1 MPYVAQEQICLDE
14 KREKIVPCDSP
25 EARSNLALPG
35 VELPDDVAI
44 KYGLMKGKPSAKA
57 EAAPD
62 EADDADEEL
71 TVETTDEKAVG
82 APPANKAMGA
92 APQSKKK

>member
-1 MPYVAQEQICLDE
+1 MPYTATEQICLDE
-14 KREKIVPCDSP
+14 KREKIVPCDSS

-35 VELPDDVAI
+35 VEIADDVAI
-44 KYGLMKGKPSAKA
+44 KYGLMKGKPSAKV

-62 EADDADEEL
+62 EADDAEL